1 MVTFAVTQ
9 APQAAFAPRRVAPVS
24 CICFCEAGVQARGFS
39 HAYHVRGA
47 SGIVFPCNVCWPRL
61 VCRALHPGLVTRT
74 ACLKPGGMLLWGPS
88 FTGTSS
94 YGVGLRPKV
103 STRVGAPCRRR
114 CIVCLSVL
122 RDGPC
127 SRTRLKPLSG
137 GFVSRWGLTG
147 VMSSTTGSGPGFAV
161 RAGRLVARMTYRSTC
176 SSCWAWSFR
185 RGFSWFCVLND
196 RRRGVTA
203 FCCGGITKPPCSG
216 CGAVAV
222 GLNRGPMP

>member
-1 MVTFAVTQ
+1 MQQKPSKWAGGGINVSGE
-9 APQAAFAPRRVAPVS
+9 APFE
-24 CICFCEAGVQARGFS
+24 IRGFS
-39 HAYHVRGA
+39 LANA
-47 SGIVFPCNVCWPRL
+47 AAL
-61 VCRALHPGLVTRT
+61 VGL
-74 ACLKPGGMLLWGPS
+74 A
-88 FTGTSS
+88 TGTSS

-103 STRVGAPCRRR
+103 STRVGVPCRRR

-127 SRTRLKPLSG
+127 ARTRLKPLSG
-137 GFVSRWGLTG
+137 VFVSRRGFTG

-203 FCCGGITKPPCSG
+203 FCCGG
-216 CGAVAV
+216 
-222 GLNRGPMP
+222 